1 MITNRFEI
9 AGSEDSLYNGGNSI
23 SHWKI
28 RTRNLEAHLKKCIWL
43 YFWLII
49 FEGSLRKWVLPG
61 LAEPLLVIRDPLA
74 IWIIYKCIISNIWQP
89 NRYVVWM
96 LGMSM
101 ISFGMTLILGHGNI
115 VVGIYGLRILIIHF
129 PLIFIIGQI
138 FNKAD
143 VIRLGKI
150 ILWLTIAMTILVGI
164 QFYSPQSAWVNIGVG
179 GDLQGS
185 GFSGAA
191 GFYRVPGTF
200 SFTNGLSLFY
210 GISAAYIFY
219 FWSSKGSLKLST
231 WLLIISSL
239 ALIAAIPLS
248 ISRGVLFEIILSGL
262 FLFAIVG
269 RDPKTI
275 KSIIALIIAGVVLY
289 FSLGNFSFF
298 ETATMAF
305 TERFTTASSVEGGL
319 EGTLIDRFLGGLY
332 SAVTDANAS
341 FTGLGLGM
349 GTNAGAKLML
359 GNREFLIAEGEWAR
373 LIGEMG
379 FIIGVIVIF
388 IRGSLVFDLMKR
400 SWSAIK
406 LENKLPWMLMSFGA
420 VNILQGQWAQPTA
433 LGFSTLIGGLVIASL
448 NDTQTSQD
456 S

>member
-1 MITNRFEI
+1 MTSERFDI
-9 AGSEDSLYNGGNSI
+9 AGSAEGFYSGNETITRWKSESKSLEVHI
-23 SHWKI
+23 
-28 RTRNLEAHLKKCIWL
+28 KKCIWI

-49 FEGSLRKWVLPG
+49 FEGALRKWVLPG

-74 IWIIYKCIISNIWQP
+74 IWIIYRSILGSLWQP

-96 LGMSM
+96 LAISM
-101 ISFGMTLILGHGNI
+101 ISLGISLILGHGNI
-115 VVGIYGLRILIIHF
+115 VVAIYGLRILIIHF
-129 PLIFIIGQI
+129 PLLFIIGRI
-138 FNKAD
+138 FNKDD
-143 VIRLGKI
+143 VLRLGKVV
-150 ILWLTIAMTILVGI
+150 LWLTIGMTILVGV

-179 GDLQGS
+179 GDIRGS

-210 GISAAYIFY
+210 GFAAAYIFY
-219 FWSSKGSLKLST
+219 FWSSKSNIQINK
-231 WLLIISSL
+231 WLLILSSL
-239 ALIAAIPLS
+239 ALLAAIPLS
-248 ISRGVLFEIILSGL
+248 ISRGVLFEIILSAL

-269 RDPKTI
+269 KDPRTI
-275 KSIIALIIAGVVLY
+275 KSIIAVFIAGTVLF

-305 TERFTTASSVEGGL
+305 MERFTTASSVEGGL

-332 SAVTDANAS
+332 TAVTDANAS

-379 FIIGVIVIF
+379 FILGMLAIL
-388 IRGSLVFDLMKR
+388 IRGSLVFELLKKA
-400 SWSAIK
+400 WKEIK
-406 LENKLPWMLMSFGA
+406 FENKLPWMLMSFGA

-433 LGFSTLIGGLVIASL
+433 LGFSTLIGGLVIASF
-448 NDTQTSQD
+448 NEEF
-456 S
+456 

>member
-1 MITNRFEI
+1 MISDRFDIASTGERFYPDENANSRWKLESRSLEI
-9 AGSEDSLYNGGNSI
+9 HI
-23 SHWKI
+23 
-28 RTRNLEAHLKKCIWL
+28 KKCIWL

-49 FEGSLRKWVLPG
+49 FEGALRKWVLPG

-74 IWIIYKCIISNIWQP
+74 IWIIYRSILGGLWQP
-89 NRYVVWM
+89 NRYVIWM
-96 LGMSM
+96 LAISM
-101 ISFGMTLILGHGNI
+101 ISLGISLILGHGNI
-115 VVGIYGLRILIIHF
+115 VVAIYGLRILIIHF
-129 PLIFIIGQI
+129 PLIFIIGRI
-138 FNKAD
+138 FSQED
-143 VIRLGKI
+143 VLKLGKI
-150 ILWLTIAMTILVGI
+150 VLWLTIGMTILVGI

-179 GDLQGS
+179 GDLRGS

-210 GISAAYIFY
+210 GFAAAYIFY
-219 FWSSKGSLKLST
+219 FWSSKGTLRLNT
-231 WLLIISSL
+231 WLLIFSSL
-239 ALIAAIPLS
+239 ALLAAVPLS
-248 ISRGVLFEIILSGL
+248 ISRGVLFEIILSAL

-269 RDPKTI
+269 KDPRTI
-275 KSIIALIIAGVVLY
+275 KSIIAVCIAGIVLF

-305 TERFTTASSVEGGL
+305 MERFTTASSVEGGL

-332 SAVTDANAS
+332 TAVTDANAS

-379 FIIGVIVIF
+379 FILGILAIL
-388 IRGSLVFDLMKR
+388 IRGSLVFELLRKAWND
-400 SWSAIK
+400 IK
-406 LENKLPWMLMSFGA
+406 SGNKLPWMLMSFGA

-433 LGFSTLIGGLVIASL
+433 LGFSTLIGGLVIASFKEE
-448 NDTQTSQD
+448 
-456 S
+456 